1 MPATKRP
8 PSTSAPPPPKRR
20 PLPSK
25 WNHHPQCTE
34 HLLNLC
40 IRRAD
45 TRNRLGT
52 ETASRG
58 FSENE
63 WRHITAH
70 LNTRFT
76 TRFEWTQCRSK
87 FLELRG
93 LWEVWLALYQKVVD
107 KRAPN
112 TWKGGRRIRGRWVSR
127 AGDTPKNTV
136 ELGEVYFE
144 AFEGVEK
151 VGHERLKEQYGR
163 LVRLFGEDLA
173 FGRYAYFV
181 DEVSLTGSE
190 GEDGGDA
197 EEMGSCEEDGEDV
210 EEGSVGEDDGE
221 IVEESTRSERDG
233 DDLGGNPD
241 IEDDGVDLEE
251 SSSREGDGKAH
262 KQQSMAR
269 VGTAIGAQRTATGR
283 LSRSR
288 KAIAA
293 RREEKWCEEI
303 KKLTAAVL
311 EEPKSTITTAIE
323 RCKPLL
329 AVQQLTPDDQDDLF
343 QALAQS
349 TNADIIVE
357 LPKEDLV
364 WYAEELLLEV
374 KQSPRAALNR
384 CSKLAAFKEL
394 QPSDRNLL
402 YAAVMQP
409 PRAKT
414 IAALSDT
421 DLAAFLEELLVSLKQ
436 AAAAK
441 SCSVAGFPEDR
452 RGRDPALAPVPLYQ
466 QHAPHQ
472 QHSPHQ
478 QLPPNQQQL
487 PHPAHQQYQQH
498 PQQPPRPLHQ
508 QHPQQPPLQQP
519 QQHPPHQPYTPHPN
533 GVYAHHQRPEEYQ
546 GGPLQRLQQAPSP
559 PLVPGASTNQSSSTA
574 PPHHPYQQYQP
585 SCSDSDRAARKRQ
598 SVTHLASSASACAS
612 ADARARQEVRSC
624 HSPEAVAARDQ
635 DRTNNPV
642 HELPMAVKDP
652 ASGPR
657 TTTTVSAALAR
668 CEMLAA
674 VRELSPEDR
683 VKLYTVVAQP
693 PMPDLIIALPYR
705 DLAPYVETL
714 VNWAKQAPQEAIL
727 PPASRGGGSK
737 SDLSGTGRVAVTR
750 CSSLAA
756 VRALSRGDH
765 VLLITAVGQPP
776 HSGLVAAL
784 SDADLVE
791 YTKAL
796 LNSLKQAPAAR
807 ESFAGG
813 PPEIQLKGGSTATA
827 AAVPAAAIAPIP
839 EGRAGVD
846 TAILPLARAMAQGER
861 PSLSLLGYGWTAQ
874 PWARELTDY
883 LWGQFYKD
891 MACGTVGT
899 GSLSAP
905 AVEAGAVSWRAA

>member
-1 MPATKRP
+1 MPSTKRP
-8 PSTSAPPPPKRR
+8 ATTSPTPPPKRR
-20 PLPSK
+20 ALPSK
-25 WNHHPQCTE
+25 WRYHPSSTD

-52 ETASRG
+52 ETASRA

-63 WRHITAH
+63 WRAITSH
-70 LNTRFT
+70 LNTEFT

-93 LWEVWLALYQKVVD
+93 LWEVWLALYKRVVD
-107 KRAPN
+107 KWAPN
-112 TWKGGRRIRGRWVSR
+112 TWKGGRRIRGRWISR
-127 AGDTPKNTV
+127 VGDTPKNTV
-136 ELGEVYFE
+136 QLGEVYFE

-441 SCSVAGFPEDR
+441 SCS
-452 RGRDPALAPVPLYQ
+452 
-466 QHAPHQ
+466 
-472 QHSPHQ
+472 
-478 QLPPNQQQL
+478 
-487 PHPAHQQYQQH
+487 
-498 PQQPPRPLHQ
+498 
-508 QHPQQPPLQQP
+508 
-519 QQHPPHQPYTPHPN
+519 
-533 GVYAHHQRPEEYQ
+533 
-546 GGPLQRLQQAPSP
+546 
-559 PLVPGASTNQSSSTA
+559 
-574 PPHHPYQQYQP
+574 
-585 SCSDSDRAARKRQ
+585 
-598 SVTHLASSASACAS
+598 
-612 ADARARQEVRSC
+612 
-624 HSPEAVAARDQ
+624 
-635 DRTNNPV
+635 
-642 HELPMAVKDP
+642 
-652 ASGPR
+652 
-657 TTTTVSAALAR
+657 
-668 CEMLAA
+668 
-674 VRELSPEDR
+674 
-683 VKLYTVVAQP
+683 
-693 PMPDLIIALPYR
+693 
-705 DLAPYVETL
+705 
-714 VNWAKQAPQEAIL
+714 
-727 PPASRGGGSK
+727 
-737 SDLSGTGRVAVTR
+737 
-750 CSSLAA
+750 
-756 VRALSRGDH
+756 
-765 VLLITAVGQPP
+765 PP